1 MNIDLKNITIRELVE
16 GYVDKAEEGVR
27 GYGGKLN
34 IRPAYQREFIYKD
47 KQRNEVIHT
56 VRKGFPLNTMY
67 WVAVDDPSPPAPSPP
82 EGRGGYELMDGQQR
96 TISLCQ
102 YVAGDFAIEID
113 KTPYFFGNL
122 TAVRQQEILDYEL
135 QIYVCE
141 GTDQEKLDWF
151 KIINIAGEKLTDQEL
166 RNAIYTGPWLADA
179 KRWFSKTGCPAYA
192 IGEKYVNGSPIRQEF
207 LETALEWITGGKDEV
222 VEKYMAVHQHDAD
235 AQELWQHYQAVL
247 DWVKRVFPNYR
258 KEMKGLDWGKFYRDH
273 GQRKD
278 LNAAT
283 LESRIK
289 ELIDDDEVQSVKGI
303 YEYLLTNNKKALNL
317 RNFDDKMKRKVYEQ
331 QSGVCPDCKKP
342 FDISAMEADHI
353 VPWHKGGKT
362 VFENCQMR
370 CLPCNRTKSGK

>member
-1 MNIDLKNITIRELVE
+1 MI
-16 GYVDKAEEGVR
+16 
-27 GYGGKLN
+27 
-34 IRPAYQREFIYKD
+34 
-47 KQRNEVIHT
+47 
-56 VRKGFPLNTMY
+56 
-67 WVAVDDPSPPAPSPP
+67 
-82 EGRGGYELMDGQQR
+82 
-96 TISLCQ
+96 
-102 YVAGDFAIEID
+102 
-113 KTPYFFGNL
+113 
-122 TAVRQQEILDYEL
+122 
-135 QIYVCE
+135 
-141 GTDQEKLDWF
+141 
-151 KIINIAGEKLTDQEL
+151 IAGEKLTEQEL

-207 LETALEWITGGKDEV
+207 LERALEWITGGKDEV

-283 LESRIK
+283 LEARIK

-303 YEYLLTNNKKALNL
+303 YEYLLTTNEKTLNL
-317 RNFDDKMKRKVYEQ
+317 RTFDDRMKRKVYEQ
-331 QSGVCPDCKKP
+331 QSGVCPDCRKP

-370 CLPCNRTKSGK
+370 CLPCNRAQSGK

>member
-1 MNIDLKNITIRELVE
+1 MNIELKNITVRELVE

-34 IRPAYQREFIYKD
+34 IRPAYQREFIYKE
-47 KQRNEVIHT
+47 KQRNEVVHT

-67 WVAVDDPSPPAPSPP
+67 WVVAG
-82 EGRGGYELMDGQQR
+82 EGYELMDGQQR

-102 YVAGDFAIEID
+102 YVASDFAIEID

-192 IGEKYVNGSPIRQEF
+192 IGEKYVNGSPIRQDY
-207 LETALEWITGGKDEV
+207 LETALEWINDGD
-222 VEKYMAVHQHDAD
+222 VEGYMAAHQHDAD
-235 AQELWQHYQAVL
+235 AQELWQHYQSVIN
-247 DWVKRVFPNYR
+247 WIQVVFPNYR

-273 GQRKD
+273 GTRND
-278 LNAAT
+278 LNAAK
-283 LESRIK
+283 LEACIK
-289 ELIDDDEVQSVKGI
+289 ELIEDDEVQSVKGI
-303 YEYLLTNNKKALNL
+303 YEYLLTGNEKTLNL
-317 RNFDDKMKRKVYEQ
+317 RAFSDKIKIAAYEKQ
-331 QSGVCPDCKKP
+331 QGICPVCNKH
-342 FDISAMEADHI
+342 FEFGQMEADHI
-353 VPWHKGGKT
+353 VPWHMGGKT
-362 VFENCQMR
+362 VPENCRML
-370 CLPCNRTKSGK
+370 CMLDNRTKSGK